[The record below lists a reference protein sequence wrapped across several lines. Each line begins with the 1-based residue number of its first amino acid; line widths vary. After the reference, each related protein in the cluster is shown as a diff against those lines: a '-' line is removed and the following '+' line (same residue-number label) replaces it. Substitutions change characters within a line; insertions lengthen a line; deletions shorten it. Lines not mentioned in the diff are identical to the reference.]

1 MQCGQEVAEN
11 YINKFTTGVWITAVS
26 HAFNNYAGIPLCIDC
41 PVHPEMFSK
50 VLKRAQA
57 SPKSHLG
64 SAGGVHQAMKLLPEA
79 PQYRRVPGDFMRT
92 LAVQPIVLLPAHK
105 DTTCTCGVDPFQK
118 AGCPPRVSQDSKPL
132 LLHDG
137 ALVQCVGYTSLHTGL
152 LNKAPTGDVCACA
165 ARVLHACLCHQ
176 GFPAYTTRVYAA
188 ACELPTTRP
197 VPGSTP

>member
-1 MQCGQEVAEN
+1 
-11 YINKFTTGVWITAVS
+11 
-26 HAFNNYAGIPLCIDC
+26 
-41 PVHPEMFSK
+41 MFSK
-50 VLKRAQA
+50 VLTIAQ
-57 SPKSHLG
+57 PKSHLG
-64 SAGGVHQAMKLLPEA
+64 LAGGVHQAMKLLPEA

-92 LAVQPIVLLPAHK
+92 LAVQPIVMLPAHK
-105 DTTCTCGVDPFQK
+105 NTTCTCGADSSQK
-118 AGCPPRVSQDSKPL
+118 TVSQDSKPF

-176 GFPAYTTRVYAA
+176 GFPAYTTGVYAV

-197 VPGSTP
+197 VPRSTP